1 MSGSQEQRKDPRVAI
16 DITLDLFARGSVV
29 SRGPGRITDL
39 SLGGVKIETKAVF
52 HIGEHVVL
60 RFDLTGN
67 IPLDIEGAIVR
78 RLTHPNS
85 IDYGVKFTSLGFF
98 KKLKMKQFVLARL
111 TR

>member
-1 MSGSQEQRKDPRVAI
+1 MSGTQEQRKHPRVPI
-16 DITLDLFARGSVV
+16 DITLDMFAKGSVV
-29 SRGPGRITDL
+29 SRGPGRLTDL

-60 RFDLTGN
+60 RFDLTGGL
-67 IPLDIEGAIVR
+67 PLDIEGVIVR

-98 KKLKMKQFVLARL
+98 KKLKMKRFVLARL
-111 TR
+111 AR